1 MKISLNEIKKYVK
14 IPKEITTDQLVKLI
28 GARLVEVEEAVEL
41 APKYQGIYIVKVVEC
56 EAIPDTHLHLC
67 KIDAKAHG
75 QDFNPDE
82 RGLVQVVC
90 GAPNV
95 HKGMLAV
102 WIRPGAIVPAT
113 FGEENFKLSVRK
125 LRGYE
130 SYGMLAGADELDLND
145 THGTIAEIDPSFAA
159 AGDSFIEKFE
169 LDDVILE
176 IENKSL
182 TRRPDTFG
190 LIGFAREVA
199 GILGLPFE
207 TAEITAKLDKNLNG
221 AIKIANA
228 EICPYYSFAVID
240 LKNASEPNKFLDKTA
255 VFLAKA
261 GMRTVSKIVDLTN
274 LVMLQTGQPLHAF
287 DYDKFLQIGGSD
299 QPKVGVR
306 VASEGEKLQLLD
318 GKTIDCD
325 QNDILITS
333 GDKPVALA
341 GAMGGKNT
349 EIDASTK
356 RVMIEAAT
364 FSLYNLRKTQMKHG
378 IFSEA
383 ITRFTKGQPVSSAP
397 WALKLALGL
406 LNGQISEVG
415 NVAFQL
421 ETTDRLLAFAEVMS
435 APTQKVSLDV
445 TKEQINAILGTNYS
459 LDQIAKTLQNV
470 EFQVEKT
477 EKGLRLMVPSWRT
490 DIEILEDVAEE
501 VGRLLGYENIAIT
514 LPQRP
519 MFGTRPN
526 PMLRLKTELRNILS
540 DQLAAY
546 EILTYSFVNQA
557 LEQKTGENP
566 EHSYKIVNALSPDLQ
581 DFRQNL
587 VPSLLVKMSENLK
600 AGYDNFSLYE
610 LNQVTN
616 KLLGLDAEKVP
627 MMQQRLSL
635 TSCGDYYVAKKI
647 LEQLFKKLKIDFDLT
662 PIDAETQTALPFFE
676 PKHAAMVIVNRQIIG
691 VVGEG
696 KTNVAQ
702 KLKIQKTVSGF
713 ELDLTALMLAPRQKT
728 QIQLSRFP
736 RVERDI
742 TLEVDLEKTYKEFL
756 DAVTVSLKK
765 QEDLI
770 FKIKPASIYQAEGA
784 QKKRISL
791 KLEFSHL
798 KHTLT
803 STEIKAIMSEII
815 ETVIKI
821 GAKEI

>member
-1 MKISLNEIKKYVK
+1 MKVSLNEIKKYIK
-14 IPKEITTDQLVKLI
+14 IPEEIETEKLVELI
-28 GARLVEVEEAVEL
+28 GARLVEVEEAVNL
-41 APKYQGIYIVKVVEC
+41 APKYQGSYIVKVVEC

-67 KIDAKAHG
+67 KIDAQEHAK
-75 QDFNPDE
+75 DFNPDE

-95 HKGMLAV
+95 RKGMLAV
-102 WIRPGAIVPAT
+102 WLTPGAIVPAS

-125 LRGYE
+125 LRGYD
-130 SYGMLAGADELDLND
+130 SYGMLAGADELGLS
-145 THGTIAEIDPSFAA
+145 TEHGTIAEIDPNFAK
-159 AGDSFIEKFE
+159 AGDSFVEKFE

-199 GILGLPFE
+199 GILDLPFE
-207 TAEITAKLDKNLNG
+207 TAEVTAKLGKSLDG
-221 AIKIANA
+221 AIQIADA
-228 EICPYYSFAVID
+228 EICPYYSFAVLD
-240 LKNASEPNKFLDKTA
+240 LKDAARQNKFLDKNA
-255 VFLAKA
+255 IFLAKA
-261 GMRTVSKIVDLTN
+261 GMQAVSKIVDLTN
-274 LVMLQTGQPLHAF
+274 LVMLHTGQPLHAF
-287 DYDKFLQIGGSD
+287 DYDKFLQVGGSN

-306 VASEGEKLQLLD
+306 LASEGEKLQLLD
-318 GKTIDCD
+318 GKTITCN

-333 GDKPVALA
+333 GDKAVALA

-349 EIDASTK
+349 EIDASTQ

-383 ITRFTKGQPVSSAP
+383 ITRFTKGQPVSSAA
-397 WALKLALGL
+397 WALKLAIGL
-406 LNGQISEVG
+406 LSGQISEVK
-415 NVAFQL
+415 NSKIQL
-421 ETTDRLLAFAEVMS
+421 EKPENLLAFAEVSS
-435 APTQKVSLDV
+435 APTKKITLDFGA
-445 TKEQINAILGTNYS
+445 EQINTILGSDYS
-459 LDQIAKTLQNV
+459 SERIVKTLQNV
-470 EFQVEKT
+470 GFGLEKI
-477 EKGLRLMVPSWRT
+477 EKGLRLTVPSWRN
-490 DIEILEDVAEE
+490 DIEILEDIAEE

-519 MFGTRPN
+519 MLGARPN
-526 PMLRLKTELRNILS
+526 PMLKLKTEIRNILS
-540 DQLAAY
+540 NQLAAY

-566 EHSYKIVNALSPDLQ
+566 KYSYKIVNALSPDLQ

-600 AGYDNFSLYE
+600 AGYEDFRLYE

-627 MMQQRLSL
+627 MMQQRLGL
-635 TSCGDYYVAKKI
+635 VGCGDYYEAKTI
-647 LEQLFKKLKIDFDLT
+647 LEQLLGKMKIDFELA
-662 PIDAETQTALPFFE
+662 PVNAETQAALPFFE
-676 PKHAAMVIVNRQIIG
+676 PMHAAMVIVNRQIIG
-691 VVGEG
+691 VVGEI
-696 KTNVAQ
+696 KASVAQ
-702 KLKIQKTVSGF
+702 KMKIQKAVGGF

-736 RVERDI
+736 KVERDI
-742 TLEVDLEKTYKEFL
+742 TLEVDLEKSYQEIV
-756 DAVTVSLKK
+756 DSVTTSLKK

-770 FKIKPASIYQAEGA
+770 FKLKPASIYQAEGA
-784 QKKRISL
+784 KKKRISL

-803 STEIKAIMSEII
+803 SAEIKAIMAKII
-815 ETVIKI
+815 EATTKI